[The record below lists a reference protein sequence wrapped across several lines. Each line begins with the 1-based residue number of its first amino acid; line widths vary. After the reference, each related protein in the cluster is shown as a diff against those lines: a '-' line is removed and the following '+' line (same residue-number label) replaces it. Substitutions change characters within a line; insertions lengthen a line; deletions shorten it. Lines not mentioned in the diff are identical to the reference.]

1 MLEGPWVWIVAVV
14 LLAHGLGHVLG
25 VLPLFGVST
34 SGPWHNRS
42 WLLAGSS
49 AEAVGRS
56 LAPVVWLVAVVA
68 FAIVGLGVLGVGIEG
83 ASWRALAVGAAVV
96 SAAGVVVFWNGF
108 PTILNK
114 AGALAVDAALLW
126 WVLLVP
132 TTAAG

>member
-1 MLEGPWVWIVAVV
+1 MVEGPWRWVVAVV

-25 VLPLFGVST
+25 VLPLFGVRA

-42 WLLAGSS
+42 WLLAGGS

-56 LAPVVWLVAVVA
+56 LAPVVWLAAVAA
-68 FAIVGLGVLGVGIEG
+68 FAVVGLGVLGVGLEG
-83 ASWRALAVGAAVV
+83 ASWRAAAVAAAAL
-96 SAAGVVVFWNGF
+96 SAVAVVVFWNGF

-126 WVLLVP
+126 WVLRVP
-132 TTAAG
+132 ATVAG